1 MEMQTNTIENP
12 AGKIRQ
18 SLLTGDNDF
27 KVWVLILQASDV
39 IYRLRNKELR
49 RYGIT
54 TSQAAVLYLISVLGE
69 RATPARLARYQQ
81 RKPNTMSNLLIRM
94 ERMGLVKRAHGSE
107 RKNLVQV
114 TITERGRSALS
125 NAVRRDSI
133 REVISGLGKDEIDQ
147 LVPLLEKL
155 NAIAAS
161 KYSPRRKP
169 LGRSPKA

>member
-1 MEMQTNTIENP
+1 MNDP
-12 AGKIRQ
+12 AGHVREA
-18 SLLTGDNDF
+18 LVTGDSEF
-27 KVWVLILQASDV
+27 KVWVLILQAADV

-54 TSQAAVLYLISVLGE
+54 TSQAAVLYLIKSLGE

-94 ERMGLVKRAHGSE
+94 ERLGLVKRAHGSE
-107 RKNLVQV
+107 RKNVVQV
-114 TITERGRSALS
+114 TLTDKGTAALG
-125 NAVRRDSI
+125 NAMRRDSI
-133 REVISGLGKDEIDQ
+133 REVISGLTREESLQ

-161 KYSPRRKP
+161 KYNPRRSPRGHTPRP
-169 LGRSPKA
+169 